1 MLKLFFYCFFIVF
14 LFSSCTPSYPK
25 ETLLTDIKKLV
36 KKESGQD
43 CELSKINDTIYL
55 DMQTEGLTS
64 TNTKVVNEAIVNL
77 QNAVFA
83 ITRVALSSDADIK
96 IMVITAHDPNY
107 NIALRMFQNIDD
119 VKSYFYQRISRG
131 DYEQRQLLEFEG
143 PETAEISVMDRHHI
157 TEEEYVARLVISQI
171 NMIGRKNQVLGPL
184 ISTLGLRYG
193 YIKYGNIYI
202 LSKKSNNVGT
212 EDLLKKII
220 FDEVVKNLQ
229 KYKLFAIKSVIILDS
244 KGSIVFEVPID
255 INKR

>member
-1 MLKLFFYCFFIVF
+1 MLKLFFNCFLIVF
-14 LFSSCTPSYPK
+14 LFSSCAPSYPK
-25 ETLLTDIKKLV
+25 ETLITDIKKLV

-43 CELSKINDTIYL
+43 CELSKINNTIYL
-55 DMQTEGLTS
+55 DMQMKGLSS
-64 TNTKVVNEAIVNL
+64 TNTEVLNETIGNL

-143 PETAEISVMDRHHI
+143 PETAEISVMDKHHI
-157 TEEEYVARLVISQI
+157 TEEEYVARLTVSQI
-171 NMIGRKNQVLGPL
+171 NMLGRKNPVLSPL
-184 ISTLGLRYG
+184 INSLSLRYG

-202 LSKKSNNVGT
+202 LSKNSNNVGT

-229 KYKLFAIKSVIILDS
+229 KYKLFSIKSVIILDNN
-244 KGSIVFEVPID
+244 GSIVFEVPVGT
-255 INKR
+255 N